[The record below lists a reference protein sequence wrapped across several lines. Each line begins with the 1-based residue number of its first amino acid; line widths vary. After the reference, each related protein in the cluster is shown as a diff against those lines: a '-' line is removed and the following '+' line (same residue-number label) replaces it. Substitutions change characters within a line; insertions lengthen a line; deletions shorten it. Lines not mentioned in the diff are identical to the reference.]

1 MDDTIS
7 NRENIDGS
15 LSKRRPI
22 SCLPL
27 MWKLMTGTIAG
38 SIYNFLDMNN
48 KLPVEQK
55 GCRKKSRGTKDQLL
69 IDKTILRDCKKRY
82 TNPRMTWIDF
92 RKEYDMVPHSWT
104 LESLELV

>member
-22 SCLPL
+22 SCLAL
-27 MWKLMTGTIAG
+27 MWKLMIGTIAG
-38 SIYNFLDMNN
+38 SIYNFLDMND

-82 TNPRMTWIDF
+82 TNPRMTWIDY
-92 RKEYDMVPHSWT
+92 RKEYDMVLHSWT